1 MPSLT
6 LRGLFYGAAFLSVA
20 VCAEAQNAAPLGAP
34 VKFDRILVTAQSAA
48 DKDPITPEEA
58 WKPPTMANLNISPNG
73 KYLAVTMPNRGRM
86 NLAIVDLEVRS
97 ANSLTGYQDFDVQ
110 GIVWIGNDRLL
121 YSLGQNNS
129 PTGPGVF
136 DGGGLFVIS
145 RDGKETKRLS
155 STVREARARGDSV
168 FRGLS
173 FFRRIPGNNDEIIA
187 SGNMTSAE
195 STDLY
200 RLNLNTGK
208 YTLIT
213 QGRPADYTDDWIMDK
228 DLVPRV
234 VTAGI
239 KDTLTNVVYY
249 REDGSAPWRE
259 IARYERNKGPILIP
273 LTIEND
279 NKMLQVAY
287 NGGRDTMGVFRFDP
301 AAKKV
306 GELIAAHP
314 RFDMGADAGGGGVPG
329 VIFDFETNKLLGYS
343 VRAGKPEAVWLDE
356 KYASVQKALDGA
368 LPNMV
373 NTFRRL
379 PGSDKRMLV
388 TAFSD
393 TKPTR
398 WYIYDEEARSLERIG
413 ISRPWLEGKLTEQ
426 RVMTFKTRDGLEI
439 PGYYFLPKNYKPGTK
454 LPTIVHIHGGPSV
467 RADSFANGFGTIEG
481 QLFAS
486 HGYAVIVPNF
496 RITPG
501 LGSKIYYSGFG
512 SFGRQMSEDHEDA
525 VKWGI
530 EQGFVDPNR
539 ICMSGASYGGY
550 ATLQALVR
558 NTNNMWK
565 CGVAGLAVT
574 DLSYQTTSNDV
585 DFVRSESAV
594 SFWKSIL
601 GVTDLVGDPIMKQIS
616 PVYNADKIKVPVM
629 FYSGEDDFRVPLP
642 QINRMVRE
650 LERAGNPAKEHI
662 VKAKEGHGFGKLE
675 NNVDTY
681 TKILTFLS
689 ENIGNPAK

>member
-1 MPSLT
+1 MNKTMTLGGLLWIALALQPTTIGAQTPDTSTRLT
-6 LRGLFYGAAFLSVA
+6 VEDIWR
-20 VCAEAQNAAPLGAP
+20 Q
-34 VKFDRILVTAQSAA
+34 
-48 DKDPITPEEA
+48 
-58 WKPPTMANLNISPNG
+58 PTMANLNMSPNG

-86 NLAIVDLEVRS
+86 NLSVVDLEARS
-97 ANSLTGYQDFDVQ
+97 ATALTGYEDFDIQ

-129 PTGPGVF
+129 PTGPGAF

-155 STVREARARGDSV
+155 STVRESRARGDSV

-173 FFRRIPGNNDEIIA
+173 FFRRIPGRTDEIIA
-187 SGNMTSAE
+187 SGNMTAAD

-208 YTLIT
+208 YVLIT
-213 QGRPADYTDDWIMDK
+213 QGRPVDRTSDWIMDK
-228 DLVPRV
+228 NLVPRI
-234 VTAGI
+234 VTANI

-249 REDGSAPWRE
+249 RQDESSPWAE
-259 IARYERNKGPILIP
+259 IARYEGNKGPILIP
-273 LTIEND
+273 LAIESD
-279 NKMLQVAY
+279 NKTLQVAY
-287 NGGRDTMGVFRFDP
+287 NGGRDTMGVYRFDP
-301 AAKKV
+301 SAKKL

-314 RFDMGADAGGGGVPG
+314 RFDMGADAGGNGVPG
-329 VIFDFETNKLLGYS
+329 AIIDSDTDKLLGYA
-343 VRAGKPEAVWLDE
+343 VRAGKPEFVWLDE
-356 KYASVQKALDGA
+356 KYAATQKALDGA
-368 LPNMV
+368 LPDAI

-379 PGSDKRMLV
+379 PGNDKRLLV
-388 TAFSD
+388 TSYSD
-393 TKPTR
+393 LKPMR
-398 WYIYDEEARSLERIG
+398 WFYFDQEARTLERIG
-413 ISRPWLEGKLTEQ
+413 VSRPWLEGKLTQQ

-439 PGYYFLPKNYKPGTK
+439 AGYYFLPKDYKPGTK
-454 LPTIVHIHGGPSV
+454 LPTVVHIHGGPSV
-467 RADSFANGFGTIEG
+467 RADSFASGFGTIEG
-481 QLFAS
+481 QLFAA

-512 SFGRQMSEDHEDA
+512 TFGRQMSDDHEDA

-530 EQGFVDPNR
+530 EQGFVDPDR
-539 ICMSGASYGGY
+539 VCMSGASYGGY

-574 DLSYQTTSNDV
+574 DLTYQTTSRDV
-585 DFVRSESAV
+585 DFVSSESAV
-594 SFWKSIL
+594 TFWKNIL
-601 GVTDLVGDPIMKQIS
+601 GVTDLTNDPVMKQIS
-616 PVYNADKIKVPVM
+616 PVFNADKIKMPVM
-629 FYSGEDDFRVPLP
+629 FYSGQDDIRVPIP

-650 LERAGNPAKEHI
+650 LERTGNPAKAHI
-662 VKAKEGHGFGKLE
+662 VKAKEGHGFGKFE

-681 TKILTFLS
+681 NQILAFLD
-689 ENIGNPAK
+689 EHIGKKKK

>member
-1 MPSLT
+1 MIKATIRMLMGWIA
-6 LRGLFYGAAFLSVA
+6 LVA
-20 VCAEAQNAAPLGAP
+20 VCLPVLAQNSPATG
-34 VKFDRILVTAQSAA
+34 
-48 DKDPITPEEA
+48 PITPEEA
-58 WKPPTMANLNISPNG
+58 WKPPTMANLTISPNG

-86 NLAIVDLEVRS
+86 NLSIVDLEARS
-97 ANSLTGYQDFDVQ
+97 AQALTGYQDFDVQ

-129 PTGPGVF
+129 PTGPGAF

-155 STVREARARGDSV
+155 STVRESRARGDAV

-173 FFRRIPGNNDEIIA
+173 FFRRIPGNTDEIIA
-187 SGNMTSAE
+187 SGNMTSAD

-213 QGRPADYTDDWIMDK
+213 QGRPADLTSDWIMDK
-228 DLVPRV
+228 NLVPRI
-234 VTAGI
+234 VTSGI
-239 KDTLTNVVYY
+239 KDTLTSVVYY
-249 REDGSAPWRE
+249 RDGENSPWNE
-259 IARYERNKGPILIP
+259 IARYDRNKGPILVP
-273 LTIEND
+273 LTIESD
-279 NKMLQVAY
+279 NKTLQVAY

-301 AAKKV
+301 ATKKV

-314 RFDMGADAGGGGVPG
+314 RFDMGANAAGDSVPG
-329 VIFDFETNKLLGYS
+329 VIVDGETDKLLGYS
-343 VRAGKPEAVWLDE
+343 VAAGKPEAVWIDE
-356 KYASVQKALDGA
+356 KYAAIQKALDGA
-368 LPNMV
+368 LPNAF

-379 PGSDKRMLV
+379 PGNDKRMLV
-388 TAFSD
+388 TSTSD

-398 WYIYDEEARSLERIG
+398 WYLYDQEARSLERIG
-413 ISRPWLEGKLTEQ
+413 VSRPWLEGKLTEQ
-426 RVMTFKTRDGLEI
+426 RVMTYKTRDGLEI
-439 PGYYFLPKNYKPGTK
+439 PGYYFLPKDYKPGTK

-467 RADSFANGFGTIEG
+467 RADSYASGFGTIEG

-501 LGSKIYYSGFG
+501 FGGKIYYSGFG
-512 SFGRQMSEDHEDA
+512 TFGRQMSDDHEDA
-525 VKWGI
+525 LKWGI
-530 EQGFVDPNR
+530 EQGFVDPDR
-539 ICMSGASYGGY
+539 VCMSGASYGGY

-574 DLSYQTTSNDV
+574 DLTYQTTSREV
-585 DFVRSESAV
+585 DFVSSESAV
-594 SFWKSIL
+594 TFWKNIL
-601 GVTDLVGDPIMKQIS
+601 GVTDLNKDPIMKQVS
-616 PVYNADKIKVPVM
+616 PVFNADKIKMPVM
-629 FYSGEDDFRVPLP
+629 FYSGEDDIRVPIP
-642 QINRMVRE
+642 QINRMVQE
-650 LERAGNPAKEHI
+650 LERAGNPPKAHI

-675 NNVDTY
+675 NNIDTY
-681 TKILTFLS
+681 NQILAFLA
-689 ENIGNPAK
+689 EHIGSKKK